1 MITVRWS
8 EESVNDLIAIRAFI
22 ARDSEVYANRVVDQL
37 IEAVEQLCLF
47 PDSGREVPEKPGQSL
62 RELIRAPYRIVYRSC
77 GTETIEVVTVFHSAR
92 LIDLP

>member
-22 ARDSEVYANRVVDQL
+22 ARDSEIYANRVVDQL
-37 IEAVEQLCLF
+37 IEAVDQLCLF
-47 PDSGREVPEKPGQSL
+47 PESGRDVPELPDRGLK
-62 RELIRAPYRIVYRSC
+62 ELIRPPYRIVYRCC
-77 GTETIEVVTVFHSAR
+77 GTETLEIVTVFHSAR